1 MSKSRLTRQEL
12 SWLLTQEAQN
22 AAERLRH
29 GVQTLRTTSV
39 APPPPEQAPPS
50 DHAVKI
56 DVLPRAHDPAHHVD
70 ASLDELD
77 DVMRMLSSLN
87 QRAAVGLT
95 PPRRGRID
103 VAALLVE
110 LAPQARVQIEPGSGT
125 EVVGEE
131 ADLRRMLQVLV
142 GHGSGLGSNVVV
154 RRDGD
159 DVRVSVSLGPDASP
173 TAETERVWLS
183 RMALRYG
190 GRHELEGGN
199 EVLVFPAEEAAEA
212 SEREKLRKELDEA
225 RKQGEAYA
233 RELAAIFERGDDVA
247 HISTMP
253 PPAGLSAEEQ
263 FAGLAKLARG
273 LATEL
278 RDTLGPLAKELGA
291 VRRHELTDEQVDT
304 LRRRVAHAHELVSGV
319 AVFGD
324 VSTQGLATE
333 VDLAEAVRSVVRD
346 LGSLADRHEV
356 RVAVTVADGERVHV
370 RAAGKAIGAVVRG
383 ILEHAV
389 RATPPGGAVSAT
401 VDRNEAGGA
410 RVQVDDD
417 GPPLPSTG
425 RRTFLALE
433 TDAGAYGRPSALPLF
448 LAAELTAALGSRL
461 DLGDAPGGG
470 LRVTATFPKL

>member
-39 APPPPEQAPPS
+39 APPPLEHAPPS
-50 DHAVKI
+50 DHGVKI
-56 DVLPRAHDPAHHVD
+56 DVLAEAHDPARHVD

-77 DVMRMLSSLN
+77 DVMRMLSNLN

-110 LAPQARVQIEPGSGT
+110 LAPEARVQIEPGSGT
-125 EVVGEE
+125 EVFGEE

-154 RRDGD
+154 RRDGE

-253 PPAGLSAEEQ
+253 PPVGVSPEAQ
-263 FAGLAKLARG
+263 FAALAKLARG

-278 RDTLGPLAKELGA
+278 RDTLGPLSRELGA

-319 AVFGD
+319 ATFGE
-324 VSTQGLATE
+324 VSTQSLATE
-333 VDLAEAVRSVVRD
+333 VDLAEVVRSVVRD
-346 LGSLADRHEV
+346 LGPVVDRHEV
-356 RVAVTVADGERVHV
+356 RITVADGERVHV

-383 ILEHAV
+383 LLEHAV
-389 RATPPGGAVSAT
+389 RATPPGGAVAVT
-401 VDRNEAGGA
+401 VDRNESGGA
-410 RVQVDDD
+410 RLQVDDD

-461 DLGDAPGGG
+461 DLGDAPAGG